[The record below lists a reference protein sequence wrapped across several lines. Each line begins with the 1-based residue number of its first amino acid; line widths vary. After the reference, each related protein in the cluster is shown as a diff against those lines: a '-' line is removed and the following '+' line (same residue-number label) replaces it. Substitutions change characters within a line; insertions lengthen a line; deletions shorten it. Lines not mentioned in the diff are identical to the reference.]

1 MKFLLFF
8 LLVSSAVK
16 SQSTHFIYIQ
26 TEDKQA
32 FYAKTTDHI
41 YSSSDVGYLVI
52 PKLAEGN
59 FAFTI
64 GFPKNLWP
72 SINYNL
78 EINQKDLGFQLKKVD
93 TATWAL
99 YNFQTSELVSALEN
113 NQVQP
118 GYVQITNDEFSNVLA
133 QVSNTPSIN
142 QRRINNDTTS
152 EVKKDSAIITA
163 KSNQVPVNNEIAIVK
178 DTIVAI
184 KQAPAVIAAQ
194 TETAIKAVEALP
206 ALTPIKNELTI
217 LDESGR
223 SLKYI
228 IYEADK
234 IDTVL
239 LFISYN
245 DKSINKELP
254 IVAKV
259 QENPQSIEVTIKV
272 TEKEEPKIQEQLV
285 TNENPV
291 STDSLSAVVGVISTN
306 KSCNFL
312 AEEKDFI
319 RLRRLMTSEDTEDKM
334 IDIAKNGFLARCYT
348 TEQIKNLA
356 VLFLK
361 EDTRLIFL
369 QASYPYSS
377 DPYNFNGLQNLL
389 TEERNIIS
397 FKSMLH

>member
-8 LLVSSAVK
+8 LLASSAVK

-32 FYAKTTDHI
+32 FYAKTTDRI

-163 KSNQVPVNNEIAIVK
+163 KSNQVPVNNDIAIVK
-178 DTIVAI
+178 DTVVAI
-184 KQAPAVIAAQ
+184 QQEPAVIVVQA
-194 TETAIKAVEALP
+194 EPIIKAVE
-206 ALTPIKNELTI
+206 ALTPIKNEMAL

-259 QENPQSIEVTIKV
+259 PENPQPIEVTIKV
-272 TEKEEPKIQEQLV
+272 TEKEEPKMQEQLV
-285 TNENPV
+285 TNENPGKA
-291 STDSLSAVVGVISTN
+291 DSLSTVIAVISTN
-306 KSCNFL
+306 KPCNFL
-312 AEEKDFI
+312 AEEKDFFQ
-319 RLRRLMTSEDTEDKM
+319 LRRLMTSEDTEEKM
-334 IDIAKNGFLARCYT
+334 IDIAKKGFLTRCYN

-361 EDTRLIFL
+361 DDTRLLFL
-369 QASYPYSS
+369 QAAYPYSS
-377 DPYNFNGLQNLL
+377 DSQNFYGLQSLL